1 MEDYDLLK
9 LVHNELPNDYRNVL
23 TPFLKKYAS
32 HLVNGGTE
40 QDERAKQLFCQYW
53 VGYLIYHNQ
62 QKKKFFELWDLM
74 EREYQQQRQ
83 YALKF
88 YERIMQEDRE

>member
-9 LVHNELPNDYRNVL
+9 LVHNKLPGDYRDVL
-23 TPFLKKYAS
+23 APFLKNYAA

-62 QKKKFFELWDLM
+62 QKKNFFDFWDLM
-74 EREYQQQRQ
+74 EKGYHQQRQ

-88 YERIMQEDRE
+88 YERIQEDTK